1 MRLGVDAYQRNMLLY
16 LSTPKGIT
24 SLEEETFEK
33 EKGRIPPQ
41 KF

>member
-16 LSTPKGIT
+16 LSTPKWIIN
-24 SLEEETFEK
+24 LEEKAFEA
-33 EKGRIPPQ
+33 EQARIPPR